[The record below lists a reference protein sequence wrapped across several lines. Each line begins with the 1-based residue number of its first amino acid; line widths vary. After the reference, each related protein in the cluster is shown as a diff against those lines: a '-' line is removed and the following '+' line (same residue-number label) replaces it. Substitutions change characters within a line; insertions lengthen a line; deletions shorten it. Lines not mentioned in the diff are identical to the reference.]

1 MFGGFNYLQQQWLD
15 EFVLIQNKMF
25 NNFFLITA
33 PLVGGCNFE
42 YPLNIKST
50 SDVQLTDDYVI
61 ISMPLSKYADAEN
74 TSIKCGDN
82 SAKRLFYYTY
92 FLYLDQNNLQSNV
105 YFDGIRSL
113 LFGNISI
120 YGYKVRI
127 FDFKSVI
134 LFLFFF

>member
-1 MFGGFNYLQQQWLD
+1 MVFNSKQNVLQHFS
-15 EFVLIQNKMF
+15 FV
-25 NNFFLITA
+25 A

-42 YPLNIKST
+42 YPLKIKPT

-82 SAKRLFYYTY
+82 SAKKLFYYTY
-92 FLYLDQNNLQSNV
+92 FLYLDQNNIQSSV

-113 LFGNISI
+113 LYGNISI

-127 FDFKSVI
+127 ID
-134 LFLFFF
+134 L